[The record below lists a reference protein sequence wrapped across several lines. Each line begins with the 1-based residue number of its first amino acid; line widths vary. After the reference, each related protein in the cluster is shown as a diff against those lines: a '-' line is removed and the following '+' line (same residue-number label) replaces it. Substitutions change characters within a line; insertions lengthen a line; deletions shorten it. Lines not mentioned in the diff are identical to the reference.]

1 MKRKK
6 RNRTIIA
13 VVVVV
18 VLALIGCSFFEYSQI
33 QDLKAANATYQN
45 ELTKNQQTV
54 YVAKDLINAGDV
66 VTDTGDN
73 ANVEK
78 QTVYTG
84 LESYNYITESEMN
97 TRAKVDIAAG
107 VPVMYNMVT
116 DVTVDND
123 TRDYE
128 ISVANLT
135 TDQKEN
141 DVVDVRVIFPNGEDY
156 VVLAKKQI
164 TNLNL
169 ENCVFTSQL
178 NEEEIL
184 RFASAIVDAYMTTGA
199 RIYTTRYVEE
209 NIQETSTPNYPV
221 RETTIALINSDPNV
235 VTKATE
241 TLNLE
246 ARLSLEQRLGTLTE
260 DELDAVAE
268 GFGLTDTAKSS
279 VLGSSNTTTTETTEE
294 VTTDQSNEETTTE
307 SESSANSGT
316 TDSETEN

>member
-6 RNRTIIA
+6 RNRMLIMI
-13 VVVVV
+13 VVIVL
-18 VLALIGCSFFEYSQI
+18 LALIICSFFEYSKI
-33 QDLKAANATYQN
+33 QDLKAANIMYQT
-45 ELTKNQQTV
+45 ELSNNQQTV
-54 YVAKDLINAGDV
+54 YVATDLINAGDI
-66 VTDTGDN
+66 VTDTGEN

-116 DVTVDND
+116 DVVVDND

-141 DVVDVRVIFPNGEDY
+141 DVVDIRVIFPNGEDY
-156 VVLAKKQI
+156 VILSKKQI

-260 DELDAVAE
+260 DELDAVSE

-279 VLGSSNTTTTETTEE
+279 VLGSTSTAT
-294 VTTDQSNEETTTE
+294 SNEETTDTE
-307 SESSANSGT
+307 SADVSSETDSASDSGT
-316 TDSETEN
+316 TDTESTNQ

>member
-1 MKRKK
+1 M
-6 RNRTIIA
+6 I
-13 VVVVV
+13 VVIVL
-18 VLALIGCSFFEYSQI
+18 LALIICSFFEYSKI
-33 QDLKAANATYQN
+33 QDLKAANIMYQT
-45 ELTKNQQTV
+45 ELSNNQQTV
-54 YVAKDLINAGDV
+54 YVATDLINAGDI
-66 VTDTGDN
+66 VTDTGEN

-84 LESYNYITESEMN
+84 FESYNYITESEMN

-116 DVTVDND
+116 DVVVDND

-141 DVVDVRVIFPNGEDY
+141 DVVDIRVIFPNGEDY
-156 VVLAKKQI
+156 VILSKKQI

-260 DELDAVAE
+260 DELDAVSE

-279 VLGSSNTTTTETTEE
+279 VLGSTSTAT
-294 VTTDQSNEETTTE
+294 SNEETTDTE
-307 SESSANSGT
+307 SADVSSETDSASDSGT
-316 TDSETEN
+316 TDPESTNQ

>member
-6 RNRTIIA
+6 RNRMLIMI
-13 VVVVV
+13 VVIVL
-18 VLALIGCSFFEYSQI
+18 LALIICSFFEYSKI
-33 QDLKAANATYQN
+33 QDLKAANTMYQT
-45 ELTKNQQTV
+45 ELSNNQQTV
-54 YVAKDLINAGDV
+54 YVATDLINAGNI
-66 VTDTGDN
+66 VTDTGEN

-116 DVTVDND
+116 DVVVDND

-141 DVVDVRVIFPNGEDY
+141 DVVDIRVIFPNGEDY
-156 VVLAKKQI
+156 VILSKKQI

-260 DELDAVAE
+260 DELDAVSE

-279 VLGSSNTTTTETTEE
+279 VLGSTSTST
-294 VTTDQSNEETTTE
+294 SNEETTDTE
-307 SESSANSGT
+307 SADVSSETDSASDSGT
-316 TDSETEN
+316 TDPESTNQ

>member
-6 RNRTIIA
+6 RNRMLIMI
-13 VVVVV
+13 VVIVL
-18 VLALIGCSFFEYSQI
+18 LALIICSFFEYSKI
-33 QDLKAANATYQN
+33 QDLKAANIMYQT
-45 ELTKNQQTV
+45 ELSNNQQTV
-54 YVAKDLINAGDV
+54 YVATDLINVGDI
-66 VTDTGDN
+66 VTDTGEN

-116 DVTVDND
+116 DVVVDND

-141 DVVDVRVIFPNGEDY
+141 DVVDIRVIFPNGEDY
-156 VVLAKKQI
+156 VILSKKQI

-260 DELDAVAE
+260 DELDAVSE

-279 VLGSSNTTTTETTEE
+279 VLGSTSTAT
-294 VTTDQSNEETTTE
+294 SNEETTDTE
-307 SESSANSGT
+307 SADVSSETDSASDSGT
-316 TDSETEN
+316 TDPESTNQ

>member
-6 RNRTIIA
+6 RNRMLIMI
-13 VVVVV
+13 VVIVL
-18 VLALIGCSFFEYSQI
+18 LALIICSFFEYSKI
-33 QDLKAANATYQN
+33 QDLKAANIMYQT
-45 ELTKNQQTV
+45 ELSNNQQTV
-54 YVAKDLINAGDV
+54 YVATDLINAGDI
-66 VTDTGDN
+66 VTDTGEN

-116 DVTVDND
+116 DVVVDND

-141 DVVDVRVIFPNGEDY
+141 DVVDIRVIFPNGEDY
-156 VVLAKKQI
+156 VILSKKQI

-260 DELDAVAE
+260 DELDAVSE

-279 VLGSSNTTTTETTEE
+279 VLGSTSTAT
-294 VTTDQSNEETTTE
+294 SHEETTDTE
-307 SESSANSGT
+307 SADVSSETDSASDSGT
-316 TDSETEN
+316 TDPESTNQ

>member
-6 RNRTIIA
+6 RNRMLIMI
-13 VVVVV
+13 VVIVL
-18 VLALIGCSFFEYSQI
+18 LALIICSFFEYSKI
-33 QDLKAANATYQN
+33 QDLKAANIMYQT
-45 ELTKNQQTV
+45 ELSNNQQTV
-54 YVAKDLINAGDV
+54 YVATDLINAGDI
-66 VTDTGDN
+66 VTDTGEN

-116 DVTVDND
+116 DVVVDND
-123 TRDYE
+123 TRNYE

-141 DVVDVRVIFPNGEDY
+141 DVVDIRVIFPNGEDY
-156 VVLAKKQI
+156 VILSKKQI

-260 DELDAVAE
+260 DELDAVSE

-279 VLGSSNTTTTETTEE
+279 VLGSTSTAT
-294 VTTDQSNEETTTE
+294 SNEETTDTE
-307 SESSANSGT
+307 SADVSSETDSASDSGT
-316 TDSETEN
+316 TDPESTNQ

>member
-6 RNRTIIA
+6 RNRMLIMI
-13 VVVVV
+13 VVIVL
-18 VLALIGCSFFEYSQI
+18 LALIICSFFEYSKI
-33 QDLKAANATYQN
+33 QDLKAANIMYQT
-45 ELTKNQQTV
+45 ELSNNQQTV
-54 YVAKDLINAGDV
+54 YVATDLINAGDI
-66 VTDTGDN
+66 VTDTGEN

-116 DVTVDND
+116 DVVVDND

-141 DVVDVRVIFPNGEDY
+141 DVVDIRVIFPNGEDY
-156 VVLAKKQI
+156 VILSKKQI

-184 RFASAIVDAYMTTGA
+184 RFASAIVDAYMTTGE

-260 DELDAVAE
+260 DELDAVSE

-279 VLGSSNTTTTETTEE
+279 VLGSTSTAT
-294 VTTDQSNEETTTE
+294 SNEETTDTE
-307 SESSANSGT
+307 SADVSSETDSASDSGT
-316 TDSETEN
+316 TDPESTNQ

>member
-1 MKRKK
+1 M
-6 RNRTIIA
+6 I
-13 VVVVV
+13 VVIVL
-18 VLALIGCSFFEYSQI
+18 LALIICSFFEYSKI
-33 QDLKAANATYQN
+33 QDLKAANTMYQT
-45 ELTKNQQTV
+45 ELSNNQQTV
-54 YVAKDLINAGDV
+54 YVATDLINAGDI
-66 VTDTGDN
+66 VTDTGEN

-116 DVTVDND
+116 DVVVDND

-141 DVVDVRVIFPNGEDY
+141 DVVDIRVIFPNGEDY
-156 VVLAKKQI
+156 VILSKKQI

-260 DELDAVAE
+260 DELDAVSE

-279 VLGSSNTTTTETTEE
+279 VLGSTSTAT
-294 VTTDQSNEETTTE
+294 SNEETTDTE
-307 SESSANSGT
+307 SADVSSETDSASDSGT
-316 TDSETEN
+316 TDHESTNQ

>member
-6 RNRTIIA
+6 RNRMLIMI
-13 VVVVV
+13 VVIVL
-18 VLALIGCSFFEYSQI
+18 LALIICSFFEYSKI
-33 QDLKAANATYQN
+33 QDLKAANIMYQT
-45 ELTKNQQTV
+45 ELSNNQQTV
-54 YVAKDLINAGDV
+54 YVATDLINARDI
-66 VTDTGDN
+66 VTDTGEN

-116 DVTVDND
+116 DVVVDND

-141 DVVDVRVIFPNGEDY
+141 DVVDIRVIFPNGEDY
-156 VVLAKKQI
+156 VILSKKQI

-260 DELDAVAE
+260 DELDAVSE

-279 VLGSSNTTTTETTEE
+279 VLGSTSTAT
-294 VTTDQSNEETTTE
+294 SNEETTDTE
-307 SESSANSGT
+307 SADVSSETDSASDSGT
-316 TDSETEN
+316 TDPESTNQ

>member
-1 MKRKK
+1 M
-6 RNRTIIA
+6 
-13 VVVVV
+13 
-18 VLALIGCSFFEYSQI
+18 
-33 QDLKAANATYQN
+33 YQT
-45 ELTKNQQTV
+45 ELSNNQQTV
-54 YVAKDLINAGDV
+54 YVATDLINAGDI
-66 VTDTGDN
+66 VTDTGEN

-116 DVTVDND
+116 DVVVDND

-141 DVVDVRVIFPNGEDY
+141 DVVDIRVIFPNGEDY
-156 VVLAKKQI
+156 VILSKKQI

-260 DELDAVAE
+260 DELDAVSE

-279 VLGSSNTTTTETTEE
+279 VLGSTSTAT
-294 VTTDQSNEETTTE
+294 SNEETTDTE
-307 SESSANSGT
+307 SADVSSETDSASDSGT
-316 TDSETEN
+316 TDPESTNQ

>member
-1 MKRKK
+1 M
-6 RNRTIIA
+6 I
-13 VVVVV
+13 VVIVL
-18 VLALIGCSFFEYSQI
+18 LALIICSFFEYSKI
-33 QDLKAANATYQN
+33 QDLKAANIMYQT
-45 ELTKNQQTV
+45 ELSNNQQTV
-54 YVAKDLINAGDV
+54 YVATDLINAGDI
-66 VTDTGDN
+66 VTDTGEN

-116 DVTVDND
+116 DVVVDND

-141 DVVDVRVIFPNGEDY
+141 DVVDIRVIFPNGEDY
-156 VVLAKKQI
+156 VIISKKQI

-260 DELDAVAE
+260 DELDAVSE

-279 VLGSSNTTTTETTEE
+279 VLGSTSTAT
-294 VTTDQSNEETTTE
+294 SNEETTDTE
-307 SESSANSGT
+307 SADVSSETDSASDSGT
-316 TDSETEN
+316 TDPESTNQ

>member
-1 MKRKK
+1 M
-6 RNRTIIA
+6 I
-13 VVVVV
+13 VVIVL
-18 VLALIGCSFFEYSQI
+18 LALIICSFFEYSKI
-33 QDLKAANATYQN
+33 QDLKAANTMYQT
-45 ELTKNQQTV
+45 ELSNNQQTV
-54 YVAKDLINAGDV
+54 YVATDLINAGDI
-66 VTDTGDN
+66 VTDTGEN

-116 DVTVDND
+116 DVVVDND

-141 DVVDVRVIFPNGEDY
+141 DVVDIRVIFPNGEDY
-156 VVLAKKQI
+156 VILSKKQI

-184 RFASAIVDAYMTTGA
+184 RFASAIVDTYMTTGA

-260 DELDAVAE
+260 DELDAVSE

-279 VLGSSNTTTTETTEE
+279 VLGSTST
-294 VTTDQSNEETTTE
+294 VTSNEETTD
-307 SESSANSGT
+307 SESADVSNETDSASDSGT
-316 TDSETEN
+316 TDPESTNQ

>member
-1 MKRKK
+1 M
-6 RNRTIIA
+6 I
-13 VVVVV
+13 VVIVL
-18 VLALIGCSFFEYSQI
+18 LALIICSFFEYSKI
-33 QDLKAANATYQN
+33 QDLKAANTMYQT
-45 ELTKNQQTV
+45 ELSNNQQTV
-54 YVAKDLINAGDV
+54 YVATDLINAGDI
-66 VTDTGDN
+66 VTDTGEN

-116 DVTVDND
+116 DVVVDND

-141 DVVDVRVIFPNGEDY
+141 DVVDIRVIFPNGEDY
-156 VVLAKKQI
+156 VILSKKQI

-184 RFASAIVDAYMTTGA
+184 RFASAIVDTYMTTGA

-260 DELDAVAE
+260 DELDAVSE

-279 VLGSSNTTTTETTEE
+279 VLGSTST
-294 VTTDQSNEETTTE
+294 VTSNEETTDTE
-307 SESSANSGT
+307 SADVSSETDSASDSGT
-316 TDSETEN
+316 TDPESTNQ

>member
-6 RNRTIIA
+6 RNRMLIMI
-13 VVVVV
+13 VVIVL
-18 VLALIGCSFFEYSQI
+18 LALIICSFFEYSKI
-33 QDLKAANATYQN
+33 QDLKAANIMYQT
-45 ELTKNQQTV
+45 ELSNNQQTV
-54 YVAKDLINAGDV
+54 YVATDLINAGDI
-66 VTDTGDN
+66 VTDTGEN

-84 LESYNYITESEMN
+84 LESCNYITESEMN

-116 DVTVDND
+116 DVVVDND

-141 DVVDVRVIFPNGEDY
+141 DVVDIRVIFPNGEDY
-156 VVLAKKQI
+156 VILSKKQI

-260 DELDAVAE
+260 DELDAVSE

-279 VLGSSNTTTTETTEE
+279 VLGSTSTAT
-294 VTTDQSNEETTTE
+294 SNEETTDTE
-307 SESSANSGT
+307 SADVSSETDSASDSGT
-316 TDSETEN
+316 TDPESTNQ

>member
-6 RNRTIIA
+6 RNRMLIMI
-13 VVVVV
+13 VVIVL
-18 VLALIGCSFFEYSQI
+18 LALIICSFFEYSKI
-33 QDLKAANATYQN
+33 QDLKAANIMYQT
-45 ELTKNQQTV
+45 ELSNNQQTV
-54 YVAKDLINAGDV
+54 YVATDLINAGDI
-66 VTDTGDN
+66 VTDTGEN

-116 DVTVDND
+116 DVVVDND

-141 DVVDVRVIFPNGEDY
+141 DVVDIRVIFPNGEDY
-156 VVLAKKQI
+156 VILSKKQI

-260 DELDAVAE
+260 DELDAVSE

-279 VLGSSNTTTTETTEE
+279 VLGSTSTAT
-294 VTTDQSNEETTTE
+294 SNEEMTDTE
-307 SESSANSGT
+307 SADVSSETDSASDSGT
-316 TDSETEN
+316 TDPESTNQ

>member
-6 RNRTIIA
+6 RNRMLIMI
-13 VVVVV
+13 VVIVL
-18 VLALIGCSFFEYSQI
+18 LALIICSFFEYSKI
-33 QDLKAANATYQN
+33 QDLKAANTMYQT
-45 ELTKNQQTV
+45 ELSNNQQTV
-54 YVAKDLINAGDV
+54 YVATDLINAGDI
-66 VTDTGDN
+66 VTDTGEN

-116 DVTVDND
+116 DVVVDND

-128 ISVANLT
+128 ISVANFT

-141 DVVDVRVIFPNGEDY
+141 DVVDIRVIFPNGEDY
-156 VVLAKKQI
+156 VILSKKQI

-260 DELDAVAE
+260 DELDAVSE

-279 VLGSSNTTTTETTEE
+279 VLGSTSTAT
-294 VTTDQSNEETTTE
+294 SNEETTDTE
-307 SESSANSGT
+307 SADVSSETDSASDSGT
-316 TDSETEN
+316 TDPESTNQ

>member
-6 RNRTIIA
+6 RNRMLIMI
-13 VVVVV
+13 VVIVL
-18 VLALIGCSFFEYSQI
+18 LALIICSFFEYSKI
-33 QDLKAANATYQN
+33 QDLKAANIMYQT
-45 ELTKNQQTV
+45 ELSNNQQTV
-54 YVAKDLINAGDV
+54 YVATDLINAGDI
-66 VTDTGDN
+66 VTDTGEN
-73 ANVEK
+73 ATVEK

-116 DVTVDND
+116 DVVVDND

-141 DVVDVRVIFPNGEDY
+141 DVVDIRVIFPNGEDY
-156 VVLAKKQI
+156 VILSKKQI

-260 DELDAVAE
+260 DELDAVSE

-279 VLGSSNTTTTETTEE
+279 VLGSTSTAT
-294 VTTDQSNEETTTE
+294 SNEETTDTE
-307 SESSANSGT
+307 SADVSSETDSASDSGT
-316 TDSETEN
+316 TDPESTNQ

>member
-6 RNRTIIA
+6 RNRMLIMI
-13 VVVVV
+13 VVIVL
-18 VLALIGCSFFEYSQI
+18 LALIICSFFEYSKI
-33 QDLKAANATYQN
+33 QDLKAANTMYQT
-45 ELTKNQQTV
+45 ELSNNQQTV
-54 YVAKDLINAGDV
+54 YVATDLINAGDI
-66 VTDTGDN
+66 VTDTGEN

-116 DVTVDND
+116 DVVVDND

-141 DVVDVRVIFPNGEDY
+141 DVVDIRVIFPNGEDY
-156 VVLAKKQI
+156 VILSKKQI

-260 DELDAVAE
+260 DELDAVSE

-279 VLGSSNTTTTETTEE
+279 VLGSASTAT
-294 VTTDQSNEETTTE
+294 SNEETTDTE
-307 SESSANSGT
+307 SADVSSETDSASDSGT
-316 TDSETEN
+316 PDPESTNQ

>member
-6 RNRTIIA
+6 RNRMLIMI
-13 VVVVV
+13 VVIVL
-18 VLALIGCSFFEYSQI
+18 LALIICSFFEYSKI
-33 QDLKAANATYQN
+33 QDLKAANIMYQT
-45 ELTKNQQTV
+45 ELSNNQQTV
-54 YVAKDLINAGDV
+54 YVATDLINAGDI
-66 VTDTGDN
+66 VTDTGEN

-116 DVTVDND
+116 DVVVDND
-123 TRDYE
+123 TREYE

-141 DVVDVRVIFPNGEDY
+141 DVVDIRVIFPNGEDY
-156 VVLAKKQI
+156 VILSKKQI

-260 DELDAVAE
+260 DELDAVSE

-279 VLGSSNTTTTETTEE
+279 VLGSTSTAT
-294 VTTDQSNEETTTE
+294 SNEETTDTE
-307 SESSANSGT
+307 SADVSSETDSASDSGT
-316 TDSETEN
+316 TDPESTNQ

>member
-6 RNRTIIA
+6 RNRMLIMI
-13 VVVVV
+13 VVIVL
-18 VLALIGCSFFEYSQI
+18 LALIICSFFEYSKI
-33 QDLKAANATYQN
+33 QDLKAANTMYQT
-45 ELTKNQQTV
+45 ELSNNQQTV
-54 YVAKDLINAGDV
+54 YVATDLINAGDI
-66 VTDTGDN
+66 VTDTGEN

-116 DVTVDND
+116 DVVVDND

-141 DVVDVRVIFPNGEDY
+141 DVVDIRVIFPNGEDY
-156 VVLAKKQI
+156 VILSKKQI

-199 RIYTTRYVEE
+199 RIYTTRYIEE

-260 DELDAVAE
+260 DELDAVSE

-279 VLGSSNTTTTETTEE
+279 VLGSTSTAT
-294 VTTDQSNEETTTE
+294 SNEETTDTE
-307 SESSANSGT
+307 SADVSSETDSASDSGT
-316 TDSETEN
+316 TDPESTNQ

>member
-6 RNRTIIA
+6 RNRMLIMI
-13 VVVVV
+13 VFIVL
-18 VLALIGCSFFEYSQI
+18 LALIICSFFEYSKI
-33 QDLKAANATYQN
+33 QDLKAANIMYQT
-45 ELTKNQQTV
+45 ELSNNQQTV
-54 YVAKDLINAGDV
+54 YVATDLINAGDI
-66 VTDTGDN
+66 VTDTGEN

-116 DVTVDND
+116 DVVVDND

-141 DVVDVRVIFPNGEDY
+141 DVVDIRVIFPNGEDY
-156 VVLAKKQI
+156 VILSKKQI

-260 DELDAVAE
+260 DELDAVSE

-279 VLGSSNTTTTETTEE
+279 VLGSTSTAT
-294 VTTDQSNEETTTE
+294 SNEETTDTE
-307 SESSANSGT
+307 SADVSSETDSASDSGT
-316 TDSETEN
+316 TDPESTNQ

>member
-6 RNRTIIA
+6 RNRMLIMI
-13 VVVVV
+13 VVIVL
-18 VLALIGCSFFEYSQI
+18 LALIICSFFEYSKI
-33 QDLKAANATYQN
+33 QDLKAANTMYQT
-45 ELTKNQQTV
+45 ELSNNQQTV
-54 YVAKDLINAGDV
+54 YVATDLINAGDI
-66 VTDTGDN
+66 VTDTGEN

-116 DVTVDND
+116 DVVVDND

-141 DVVDVRVIFPNGEDY
+141 DVVDIRVIFPNGEDY
-156 VVLAKKQI
+156 VILSKKQI

-184 RFASAIVDAYMTTGA
+184 RFASAIVDTYMTTGA

-260 DELDAVAE
+260 DELDAVSE

-279 VLGSSNTTTTETTEE
+279 VLGSTST
-294 VTTDQSNEETTTE
+294 VTSNEETTDTE
-307 SESSANSGT
+307 SADVSSETDSASDSGT
-316 TDSETEN
+316 TDSESTNQ

>member
-6 RNRTIIA
+6 RNRMLIMI
-13 VVVVV
+13 VVIVL
-18 VLALIGCSFFEYSQI
+18 LALIICSFFEYSKI
-33 QDLKAANATYQN
+33 QDLKAANTMYQT
-45 ELTKNQQTV
+45 ELSNNQQTV
-54 YVAKDLINAGDV
+54 YVATDLINAGDI
-66 VTDTGDN
+66 VTDTGEN

-116 DVTVDND
+116 DVVVDND

-141 DVVDVRVIFPNGEDY
+141 DVVDIRVIFPNGEDY
-156 VVLAKKQI
+156 VILSKKQI

-260 DELDAVAE
+260 DELDAVSE

-279 VLGSSNTTTTETTEE
+279 VLGSASTAT
-294 VTTDQSNEETTTE
+294 SNEETADTE
-307 SESSANSGT
+307 NADVSSETDSAS
-316 TDSETEN
+316 DSETADSESTNQ

>member
-1 MKRKK
+1 M
-6 RNRTIIA
+6 I
-13 VVVVV
+13 VVIVL
-18 VLALIGCSFFEYSQI
+18 LALIICSFFEYSKI
-33 QDLKAANATYQN
+33 QDLKAANTMYQT
-45 ELTKNQQTV
+45 ELSNNQQTV
-54 YVAKDLINAGDV
+54 YVATDLINAGDI
-66 VTDTGDN
+66 VTDTGEN

-116 DVTVDND
+116 DVVVDND

-141 DVVDVRVIFPNGEDY
+141 DVVDIRVIFPNGEDY
-156 VVLAKKQI
+156 VILSKKQI

-260 DELDAVAE
+260 DELDAVSE

-279 VLGSSNTTTTETTEE
+279 VLGSTSTAT
-294 VTTDQSNEETTTE
+294 SNEETTDTE
-307 SESSANSGT
+307 SADVSSETDSASDSGT
-316 TDSETEN
+316 TDPESINQ

>member
-6 RNRTIIA
+6 RNRMLIMI
-13 VVVVV
+13 VVIVL
-18 VLALIGCSFFEYSQI
+18 LALIICSFFEYSKI
-33 QDLKAANATYQN
+33 QDLKAANTMYQT
-45 ELTKNQQTV
+45 ELANNQQTV
-54 YVAKDLINAGDV
+54 YVATDLINAGDI
-66 VTDTGDN
+66 VTDTGEN

-84 LESYNYITESEMN
+84 LESYNYITETEMN

-116 DVTVDND
+116 DVVVDND

-141 DVVDVRVIFPNGEDY
+141 DVVDIRVIFPNGEDY
-156 VVLAKKQI
+156 VILSKKQI

-260 DELDAVAE
+260 DELDAVSE

-279 VLGSSNTTTTETTEE
+279 VLGSSSTAA
-294 VTTDQSNEETTTE
+294 SNEETTDTE
-307 SESSANSGT
+307 SADVSSETDSASDSET
-316 TDSETEN
+316 TDSESTN

>member
-1 MKRKK
+1 M
-6 RNRTIIA
+6 I
-13 VVVVV
+13 VVIVL
-18 VLALIGCSFFEYSQI
+18 LALIICSFFEYSKI
-33 QDLKAANATYQN
+33 QDLKAANIMYQT
-45 ELTKNQQTV
+45 ELSNNQQTL
-54 YVAKDLINAGDV
+54 YVATDLINAGDI
-66 VTDTGDN
+66 VTDTGEN

-116 DVTVDND
+116 DVVVDND

-141 DVVDVRVIFPNGEDY
+141 DVVDIRVIFPNGEDY
-156 VVLAKKQI
+156 VILSKKQI

-260 DELDAVAE
+260 DELDAVSE

-279 VLGSSNTTTTETTEE
+279 VLGSTSTAT
-294 VTTDQSNEETTTE
+294 SNEETTDTE
-307 SESSANSGT
+307 SADVSSETDSASDSGT
-316 TDSETEN
+316 TDPESTNQ

>member
-6 RNRTIIA
+6 RNRMLIMI
-13 VVVVV
+13 VVIVL
-18 VLALIGCSFFEYSQI
+18 LALIICSFFEYSKI
-33 QDLKAANATYQN
+33 QDLKAANIMYQT
-45 ELTKNQQTV
+45 ELSNNQQTV
-54 YVAKDLINAGDV
+54 YVATDLINAGDI
-66 VTDTGDN
+66 VTDTGEN

-116 DVTVDND
+116 DVVVDND

-141 DVVDVRVIFPNGEDY
+141 DVVDIRVIFPNGEDY
-156 VVLAKKQI
+156 VILSKKQI
-164 TNLNL
+164 TNLNI

-260 DELDAVAE
+260 DELDAVSE

-279 VLGSSNTTTTETTEE
+279 VLGSTSTAT
-294 VTTDQSNEETTTE
+294 SNEETTDTE
-307 SESSANSGT
+307 SADVSSETDSASDSGT
-316 TDSETEN
+316 TDPESTNQ

>member
-6 RNRTIIA
+6 RNRMLNMI
-13 VVVVV
+13 VVIVL
-18 VLALIGCSFFEYSQI
+18 LALIICSFFEYSKI
-33 QDLKAANATYQN
+33 QDLKAANTMYQT
-45 ELTKNQQTV
+45 ELSNNQQTV
-54 YVAKDLINAGDV
+54 YVATDLINAGDI
-66 VTDTGDN
+66 VTDTGEN

-116 DVTVDND
+116 DVVVDND

-141 DVVDVRVIFPNGEDY
+141 DVVDIRVIFPNGEDY
-156 VVLAKKQI
+156 VILSKKQI

-184 RFASAIVDAYMTTGA
+184 RFASAIVDTYMTTGA

-260 DELDAVAE
+260 DELDAVSE

-279 VLGSSNTTTTETTEE
+279 VLGSTST
-294 VTTDQSNEETTTE
+294 VTSNEETTDTE
-307 SESSANSGT
+307 SADVSSETDSASDSGT
-316 TDSETEN
+316 TDPESTNQ

>member
-6 RNRTIIA
+6 RNRMLIMI
-13 VVVVV
+13 VVIVL
-18 VLALIGCSFFEYSQI
+18 LALIICSFFEYSKI
-33 QDLKAANATYQN
+33 QDLKEANTMYQT
-45 ELTKNQQTV
+45 ELSNNQQTV
-54 YVAKDLINAGDV
+54 YVATDLINAGDI
-66 VTDTGDN
+66 VTDTGEN

-116 DVTVDND
+116 DVVVDND

-141 DVVDVRVIFPNGEDY
+141 DVVDIRVIFPNGEDY
-156 VVLAKKQI
+156 VILSKKQI

-260 DELDAVAE
+260 DELDAVSE

-279 VLGSSNTTTTETTEE
+279 VLGSTSTAT
-294 VTTDQSNEETTTE
+294 SNEETTDTE
-307 SESSANSGT
+307 SADVSSETDSASDSGT
-316 TDSETEN
+316 TDPESTNQ

>member
-6 RNRTIIA
+6 RNRMLIMIVVIVLLTLII
-13 VVVVV
+13 
-18 VLALIGCSFFEYSQI
+18 CSFFEYSKI
-33 QDLKAANATYQN
+33 QDLKAANIMYQT
-45 ELTKNQQTV
+45 ELSNNQQTV
-54 YVAKDLINAGDV
+54 YVATDLINAGDI
-66 VTDTGDN
+66 VTDTGEN

-116 DVTVDND
+116 DVVVDND

-141 DVVDVRVIFPNGEDY
+141 DVVDIRVIFPNGEDY
-156 VVLAKKQI
+156 VILSKKQI

-260 DELDAVAE
+260 DELDAVSE

-279 VLGSSNTTTTETTEE
+279 VLGSTSTAT
-294 VTTDQSNEETTTE
+294 SNEETTDTE
-307 SESSANSGT
+307 SADVSSETDSASDSGT
-316 TDSETEN
+316 TDPESTNQ

>member
-1 MKRKK
+1 M
-6 RNRTIIA
+6 I
-13 VVVVV
+13 VVIVL
-18 VLALIGCSFFEYSQI
+18 LALIICSFFEYSKI
-33 QDLKAANATYQN
+33 QDLKAANIMYQT
-45 ELTKNQQTV
+45 ELSNNQQTV
-54 YVAKDLINAGDV
+54 YVATDLINAGDI
-66 VTDTGDN
+66 VTDTGEN

-84 LESYNYITESEMN
+84 LESYNYIAESEMN

-116 DVTVDND
+116 DVVVDND

-141 DVVDVRVIFPNGEDY
+141 DVVDIRVIFPNGEDY
-156 VVLAKKQI
+156 VILSKKQI

-260 DELDAVAE
+260 DELDAVSE

-279 VLGSSNTTTTETTEE
+279 VLGSTSTAT
-294 VTTDQSNEETTTE
+294 SNEETTDTE
-307 SESSANSGT
+307 SADVSSETDSASDSGT
-316 TDSETEN
+316 TDPESTNQ

>member
-6 RNRTIIA
+6 RNRMLIMI
-13 VVVVV
+13 VVIVL
-18 VLALIGCSFFEYSQI
+18 LALIICSFFEYSKI
-33 QDLKAANATYQN
+33 QDLKAANTMYQT
-45 ELTKNQQTV
+45 ELSNNQQTV
-54 YVAKDLINAGDV
+54 YVAADLINAGDI
-66 VTDTGDN
+66 VTDTGEN

-116 DVTVDND
+116 DVVVDND

-141 DVVDVRVIFPNGEDY
+141 DVVDIRVIFPNGEDY
-156 VVLAKKQI
+156 VILSKKQI

-260 DELDAVAE
+260 DELDAVSE

-279 VLGSSNTTTTETTEE
+279 VLGSTSTAT
-294 VTTDQSNEETTTE
+294 SNEETTDTE
-307 SESSANSGT
+307 SADVSSETDSASDSGT
-316 TDSETEN
+316 TDPESTNQ

>member
-6 RNRTIIA
+6 RNRMLIMI
-13 VVVVV
+13 VVIVL
-18 VLALIGCSFFEYSQI
+18 LALIICSFFEYSKI
-33 QDLKAANATYQN
+33 QDLKAANIMYQT
-45 ELTKNQQTV
+45 ELSNNQQTV
-54 YVAKDLINAGDV
+54 YVATDLINAGDI
-66 VTDTGDN
+66 VTDTGEN

-116 DVTVDND
+116 DVVVDND

-135 TDQKEN
+135 ADQKEN
-141 DVVDVRVIFPNGEDY
+141 DVVDIRVIFPNGEDY
-156 VVLAKKQI
+156 VILSKKQI

-260 DELDAVAE
+260 DELDAVSE

-279 VLGSSNTTTTETTEE
+279 VLGSTSTAT
-294 VTTDQSNEETTTE
+294 SNEETTDTE
-307 SESSANSGT
+307 SADVSSETDSASDSGT
-316 TDSETEN
+316 TDPESTNQ

>member
-6 RNRTIIA
+6 RNRMLIMI
-13 VVVVV
+13 VVIVL
-18 VLALIGCSFFEYSQI
+18 LALIICSFFEYSKI
-33 QDLKAANATYQN
+33 QDLKAANIMYQT
-45 ELTKNQQTV
+45 ELSNNQQTV
-54 YVAKDLINAGDV
+54 YVATDLINAGDI
-66 VTDTGDN
+66 VTDTGEN

-116 DVTVDND
+116 DVVVDND

-141 DVVDVRVIFPNGEDY
+141 DVVDIRVIFPNGEDY
-156 VVLAKKQI
+156 VILSKKQI

-260 DELDAVAE
+260 DELDAVSE

-279 VLGSSNTTTTETTEE
+279 VLGSTSTAT
-294 VTTDQSNEETTTE
+294 SNEETTDTE
-307 SESSANSGT
+307 SADVSSETDSASDSGT
-316 TDSETEN
+316 TDPESTNK

>member
-6 RNRTIIA
+6 RNRMLIMI
-13 VVVVV
+13 VVIVL
-18 VLALIGCSFFEYSQI
+18 LALIICSFFEYSKI
-33 QDLKAANATYQN
+33 QDLKAANIMYQT
-45 ELTKNQQTV
+45 ELSNNQQTV
-54 YVAKDLINAGDV
+54 YVATDLINAGDI
-66 VTDTGDN
+66 VTDTGEN

-84 LESYNYITESEMN
+84 LESYNYITESKMN

-116 DVTVDND
+116 DVVVDND

-141 DVVDVRVIFPNGEDY
+141 DVVDIRVIFPNGEDY
-156 VVLAKKQI
+156 VILSKKQI

-260 DELDAVAE
+260 DELDAVSE

-279 VLGSSNTTTTETTEE
+279 VLGSTSTAT
-294 VTTDQSNEETTTE
+294 SNEETTDTE
-307 SESSANSGT
+307 SADVSSETDSASDSGT
-316 TDSETEN
+316 TDPESTNQ

>member
-6 RNRTIIA
+6 RNRMLIMI
-13 VVVVV
+13 VVIVL
-18 VLALIGCSFFEYSQI
+18 LALIICSFFEYSKI
-33 QDLKAANATYQN
+33 QDLKAANIMYQT
-45 ELTKNQQTV
+45 ELSNNQQTV
-54 YVAKDLINAGDV
+54 YVATDLINAGDI
-66 VTDTGDN
+66 VTDTGEN

-116 DVTVDND
+116 DVVVDND

-141 DVVDVRVIFPNGEDY
+141 DVVDIRVIFPNGEDY
-156 VVLAKKQI
+156 VILSKKQI

-260 DELDAVAE
+260 DELDAVSE

-279 VLGSSNTTTTETTEE
+279 VLGSTSTAT
-294 VTTDQSNEETTTE
+294 SNEETTDTE
-307 SESSANSGT
+307 SADVSSETDSASDSGT
-316 TDSETEN
+316 TDPESTNQ